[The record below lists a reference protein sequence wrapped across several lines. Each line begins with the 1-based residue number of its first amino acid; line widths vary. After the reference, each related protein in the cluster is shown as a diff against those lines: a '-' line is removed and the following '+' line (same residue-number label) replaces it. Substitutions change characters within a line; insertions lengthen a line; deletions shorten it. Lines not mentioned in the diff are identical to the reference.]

1 MKNINSL
8 FRQTLALIFIFLFS
22 VPSVNAGNLFS
33 RVDKNIVNANQT
45 ITLIVEYDDRVKG
58 SDLNLDELKK
68 DFEVLSIVPNSL
80 SSTSN
85 INGQIT
91 KEVKTTWRITLAP
104 KREGQLTIP
113 SFTVNGDRSQV
124 ITIDSRNDSNP
135 NTDQSLKIFISADS
149 DSVYQSSQLVISVEV
164 HAQQGLSRLSLS
176 PIETNEE
183 IRELG
188 QDREQVIE
196 NGIIKDIFTN
206 RYVIFPSTAGKLT
219 IPATTITAIK
229 GGQRSIFGQSGGE
242 QLIARS
248 EPFEITIKPIDK
260 TYTPWFPAQEV
271 IIEEKWSANTNTVIA
286 GEPISRGLTISAL
299 GQQASAIPPL
309 TQTNSDQIKSYKDQ
323 PSTEEKIT
331 HKGLIGQRIESEAI
345 VFSSAGEYTLPAVTV
360 RWWNTKNGA
369 WQEATVP
376 EKIVKVLPGSSTVN
390 EANNFVE
397 PTETVKQDN
406 QQLTNSNA
414 KTTHWLWP
422 LISALLFAVC
432 LIQAFLLWK
441 SRNSDGPK
449 DSYIND
455 NKNAT
460 ERDMWLHLQQSF
472 KTNDL
477 IEIRQSL
484 HRWAQSLTTSERI
497 QSINNLE
504 AYLSN
509 KEDKLKLSNS
519 ITELERCLYKE
530 EKTFDSSDLFD
541 QLQKLRK
548 EIQSANSATSKSDT
562 LAPLYNT

>member
-22 VPSVNAGNLFS
+22 VSSVNAGNLFS

-45 ITLIVEYDDRVKG
+45 ITLIVEYDNRVKG

-149 DSVYQSSQLVISVEV
+149 DSVYQSGQLVISVEV

-248 EPFEITIKPIDK
+248 EPFEITVKPIDK
-260 TYTPWFPAQEV
+260 TYTCLLYTSPSPRDQR
-271 IIEEKWSANTNTVIA
+271 
-286 GEPISRGLTISAL
+286 GSRM
-299 GQQASAIPPL
+299 P
-309 TQTNSDQIKSYKDQ
+309 
-323 PSTEEKIT
+323 
-331 HKGLIGQRIESEAI
+331 
-345 VFSSAGEYTLPAVTV
+345 SSA
-360 RWWNTKNGA
+360 
-369 WQEATVP
+369 
-376 EKIVKVLPGSSTVN
+376 
-390 EANNFVE
+390 
-397 PTETVKQDN
+397 
-406 QQLTNSNA
+406 
-414 KTTHWLWP
+414 
-422 LISALLFAVC
+422 
-432 LIQAFLLWK
+432 
-441 SRNSDGPK
+441 
-449 DSYIND
+449 
-455 NKNAT
+455 
-460 ERDMWLHLQQSF
+460 
-472 KTNDL
+472 
-477 IEIRQSL
+477 
-484 HRWAQSLTTSERI
+484 
-497 QSINNLE
+497 
-504 AYLSN
+504 
-509 KEDKLKLSNS
+509 
-519 ITELERCLYKE
+519 
-530 EKTFDSSDLFD
+530 
-541 QLQKLRK
+541 
-548 EIQSANSATSKSDT
+548 
-562 LAPLYNT
+562 